1 MDITELYTCH
11 YKRLY
16 HICFSMTRDAYLA
29 EDIVQETFIK
39 AMKKAETIIDE
50 EKAGAWLSV
59 IARRTALD
67 AIRRERR
74 KAAVP
79 MEQDMLECLGV
90 ATKQNVEQEVESGFA
105 AEEITGAVKKLTG
118 SYRDILLLK
127 IDRGLKEREIAAML
141 NLNPSTVKT
150 RIFRARKQLKMM
162 VKMGA

>member
-1 MDITELYTCH
+1 MDIAELYSCH

-16 HICFSMTRDAYLA
+16 YICFSMTRDAYLA

-67 AIRRERR
+67 MIRRDKR

-79 MEQDMLECLGV
+79 VEQDTLESFCLI
-90 ATKQNVEQEVESGFA
+90 TKQDVEQEVETAFA
-105 AEEITGAVKKLTG
+105 AEEIKSAITQLG
-118 SYRDILLLK
+118 SNYREVLLLK
-127 IDRGLKEREIAAML
+127 VDEGLKEQEIAAIL
-141 NLNPSTVKT
+141 NLKPSTVKT
-150 RIFRARKQLKMM
+150 RIFRARKQMRALAGI
-162 VKMGA
+162 GA

>member
-1 MDITELYTCH
+1 MDIAELYSCH

-67 AIRRERR
+67 IIRREKR

-79 MEQDMLECLGV
+79 MEQDMLESFCLI
-90 ATKQNVEQEVESGFA
+90 TKQDVEQEVESGFA
-105 AEEITGAVKKLTG
+105 AEEIKSAIRQLALNYQEV
-118 SYRDILLLK
+118 LLLK
-127 IDRGLKEREIAAML
+127 VDGGLKEQEIATVL
-141 NLNPSTVKT
+141 NLKPSTVKT
-150 RIFRARKQLKMM
+150 RIFRARKQMRALTGL
-162 VKMGA
+162 GA

>member
-1 MDITELYTCH
+1 
-11 YKRLY
+11 
-16 HICFSMTRDAYLA
+16 MTRDAYLA

-67 AIRRERR
+67 VIRRERR

-127 IDRGLKEREIAAML
+127 IDRGLKEREIAVML

>member
-67 AIRRERR
+67 VIRRERR

-127 IDRGLKEREIAAML
+127 INRGLKEREIASML

-162 VKMGA
+162 VQMGA

>member
-1 MDITELYTCH
+1 MDIAELYSCH

-67 AIRRERR
+67 IIRREKR

-79 MEQDMLECLGV
+79 MEQDMLESFCLI
-90 ATKQNVEQEVESGFA
+90 TKQDVEEEVESGFA
-105 AEEITGAVKKLTG
+105 AEEIKSAIRQLALNYQEV
-118 SYRDILLLK
+118 LLLK
-127 IDRGLKEREIAAML
+127 VDGGLKEQEIATVL
-141 NLNPSTVKT
+141 NLKPSTVKT
-150 RIFRARKQLKMM
+150 RIFRARKQMRALTGL
-162 VKMGA
+162 GA

>member
-67 AIRRERR
+67 VIRRERR

-79 MEQDMLECLGV
+79 MEQDMLECLGI

-162 VKMGA
+162 VQMGA

>member
-67 AIRRERR
+67 VIRRERR

-162 VKMGA
+162 VQMGA

>member
-67 AIRRERR
+67 VIRRERR

-79 MEQDMLECLGV
+79 MEQDILECLGV

>member
-39 AMKKAETIIDE
+39 AMKKSETIIDE

-67 AIRRERR
+67 VIRRERR

-90 ATKQNVEQEVESGFA
+90 AAKQNVEQEVESGFA
-105 AEEITGAVKKLTG
+105 AEEITGAVKQLTG

-162 VKMGA
+162 VQMGA

>member
-1 MDITELYTCH
+1 MDITELYTSH

-67 AIRRERR
+67 VIRSERR

-79 MEQDMLECLGV
+79 MEQDMLESLGV
-90 ATKQNVEQEVESGFA
+90 TTKQNVEQEVESGFA
-105 AEEITGAVKKLTG
+105 AKEITGAVKQLTD

-162 VKMGA
+162 VQMGA

>member
-67 AIRRERR
+67 VIRRERR

-127 IDRGLKEREIAAML
+127 IDRGLKEREIAVML

>member
-67 AIRRERR
+67 VIRKERR
-74 KAAVP
+74 KTAVP
-79 MEQDMLECLGV
+79 MEQDMLECLGI
-90 ATKQNVEQEVESGFA
+90 AAKQNVEQEVESGFA

-162 VKMGA
+162 VQLGA

>member
-16 HICFSMTRDAYLA
+16 HICFSMTRDAYLS

-67 AIRRERR
+67 VIRRERR

-162 VKMGA
+162 VQIGA

>member
-67 AIRRERR
+67 VIRKERR

-162 VKMGA
+162 VQMGA

>member
-1 MDITELYTCH
+1 MDIAELYSCH

-67 AIRRERR
+67 IIRREKR

-79 MEQDMLECLGV
+79 MEQDTLESFCLI
-90 ATKQNVEQEVESGFA
+90 TKQDVEQEVESGLA
-105 AEEITGAVKKLTG
+105 AEEIKSAIRQLAMNYQEV
-118 SYRDILLLK
+118 LLLK
-127 IDRGLKEREIAAML
+127 VDGGLKEQEIANLL
-141 NLNPSTVKT
+141 NLKPSTVKT
-150 RIFRARKQLKMM
+150 RIFRARKQMRALTGL
-162 VKMGA
+162 GA

>member
-67 AIRRERR
+67 VIRRERR

>member
-39 AMKKAETIIDE
+39 AMKKAESIIDE

-67 AIRRERR
+67 VIRRERR

>member
-1 MDITELYTCH
+1 MDIAELYICH

-39 AMKKAETIIDE
+39 AMKKAGTIIDE

-67 AIRRERR
+67 MIRREKR

-79 MEQDMLECLGV
+79 MEQDTLESFCLI
-90 ATKQNVEQEVESGFA
+90 TKQDVEQEVESGFA
-105 AEEITGAVKKLTG
+105 LKEIKTAIRQLALNYQEV
-118 SYRDILLLK
+118 LLLK
-127 IDRGLKEREIAAML
+127 VDGGLKEQEIAAVL

-150 RIFRARKQLKMM
+150 RIFRARKQMRALTGL
-162 VKMGA
+162 GA

>member
-67 AIRRERR
+67 VIRRERR

-127 IDRGLKEREIAAML
+127 IDRGLKESEIAVML

>member
-67 AIRRERR
+67 VIRRERR

-162 VKMGA
+162 VQIGA

>member
-90 ATKQNVEQEVESGFA
+90 ATKQNVEQEVESDFA
-105 AEEITGAVKKLTG
+105 AGEITGAVKKLTG

>member
-141 NLNPSTVKT
+141 NLNPSAVKT